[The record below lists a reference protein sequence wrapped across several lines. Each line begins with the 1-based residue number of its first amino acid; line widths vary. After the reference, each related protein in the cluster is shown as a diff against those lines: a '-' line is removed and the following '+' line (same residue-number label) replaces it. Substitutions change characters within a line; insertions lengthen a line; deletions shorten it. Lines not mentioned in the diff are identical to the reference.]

1 MEGLDR
7 TQELERARVCFAGSA
22 WAEAFER
29 FETADRA
36 APLEADDLELL
47 GTSAYMLGAFDEFV
61 QALERAYRRHSEN
74 AEALRAVRCA
84 FWIGMN
90 LALRGDV
97 GPATGWLG
105 RAQRLVERHGHECVE
120 EGYLLLPV
128 VFEHDAAGDYE
139 GAAATAATA
148 AEIGERFGDA
158 DLVAL
163 AVHSEGEILLKDG
176 RVREGL
182 GLLDEA
188 MVAVTAGELS
198 PVVTG
203 IVYCG
208 VILACERVYELR
220 RAQEWTAALTRWCAE
235 QPDLVAF
242 TGRCRVHRAELMRVH
257 GAWAD
262 ALDEARR
269 TWERPAEVMAN
280 EAAAARAS
288 YLLGDL
294 HRLRGEF
301 AQAERAYRE
310 ASRLGDEPQPGLAL
324 LRLGQGKPAAAEAAI
339 RRAVNEAGDRP
350 RRATLL
356 AAAVEIML
364 ASGDVEGARHAARG
378 LREIAAAYESA
389 MLRAM
394 SAQADG
400 AVELAAG
407 EAGAALPRLRSA
419 WQGWQDVEAPY
430 DAARTRVLLAL
441 ACKALGDAD
450 AFGLELDAARA
461 AFDALGAAPDAARV
475 DALAGARHDGGLS
488 RRELEV
494 LRLVAS
500 GKTNREI
507 AASLVIS
514 EHTVARHLQ
523 NIFTKLGVT
532 TRTAAGAYAFEH
544 DLL

>member
-1 MEGLDR
+1 MASFDR
-7 TQELERARVCFAGSA
+7 TKELERARACFAASA
-22 WAEAFER
+22 WAEAHER
-29 FETADRA
+29 FETAERA

-47 GTSAYMLGAFDEFV
+47 ATSAYMLGAFDAFV
-61 QALERAYRRHSEN
+61 QALERAYQRHSEN
-74 AEALRAVRCA
+74 ADALRAVRCA
-84 FWIGMN
+84 FWLGMN
-90 LALRGDV
+90 LALRGDT

-105 RAQRLVERHGHECVE
+105 RAQRLVERHGDECVE

-128 VFEHDAAGDYE
+128 VFEHDAAGDYD

-163 AVHSEGEILLKDG
+163 AVHSEGEILLKGG

-182 GLLDEA
+182 GLLDQA

-220 RAQEWTAALTRWCAE
+220 RAQEWTAALARWCAE

-257 GAWAD
+257 GAWTD

-269 TWERPAEVMAN
+269 AWERPAEAMAN
-280 EAAAARAS
+280 QAAAARAS
-288 YLLGDL
+288 YLVGDL
-294 HRLRGEF
+294 HRLRGELGK
-301 AQAERAYRE
+301 AEQAYRE
-310 ASRLGDEPQPGLAL
+310 ANRLGHEPQPGLAL
-324 LRLGQGKPAAAEAAI
+324 LRLAQGKRAAAGAAI
-339 RRAVNEAGDRP
+339 RRAVNETGDRP

-364 ASGDVEGARHAARG
+364 ASGDLEGARDMCG
-378 LREIAAAYESA
+378 ELREIAAAYESA
-389 MLRAM
+389 MLQAM
-394 SAQADG
+394 SAQAEG

-407 EAGAALPRLRSA
+407 DAGAALRRLRSA
-419 WQGWQDVEAPY
+419 WQGWQDLEAPY
-430 DAARTRVLLAL
+430 DAARTRELLAL
-441 ACKALGDAD
+441 ACKTLGDDD

-461 AFDALGAAPDAARV
+461 AFDALGAEPDAARV
-475 DALAGARHDGGLS
+475 GVLAGTRRDDGLS

-507 AASLVIS
+507 AAALVIS

-532 TRTAAGAYAFEH
+532 SRTAAGAYAFEH